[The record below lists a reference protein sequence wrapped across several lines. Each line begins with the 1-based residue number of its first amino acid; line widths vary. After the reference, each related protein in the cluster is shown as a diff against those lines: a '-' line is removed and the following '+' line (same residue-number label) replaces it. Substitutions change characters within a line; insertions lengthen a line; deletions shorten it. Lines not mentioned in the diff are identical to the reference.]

1 MTAITIE
8 AINPKIL
15 LPHATRHVCIEMMQC
30 YRRPVRQPR
39 AADVLIQRHAKKYHA
54 SGADLNNT
62 PPQSGSIAGR
72 DEWHAHR
79 ECICRAQRH
88 CCRFPGGSL
97 AGGAF
102 SAAPHRQSVD
112 SKTVVLIPQGP
123 AMCIGVDMSGHQLHF
138 LQKCQKSVWNQRVLW
153 WKCFKV
159 KVHADPLKMSLHI
172 LPSPDRRNARNG
184 GDRLGRTGRG
194 RWVKP

>member
-39 AADVLIQRHAKKYHA
+39 AADVPIQRHAKKYHA

-72 DEWHAHR
+72 DEWHAQR

-123 AMCIGVDMSGHQLHF
+123 AMCIGVDMSGPFISCIFCKNAKKLYGT
-138 LQKCQKSVWNQRVLW
+138 KESCGGNVLRS
-153 WKCFKV
+153 KFMLI
-159 KVHADPLKMSLHI
+159 P
-172 LPSPDRRNARNG
+172 
-184 GDRLGRTGRG
+184 
-194 RWVKP
+194 